1 MTLRLMPALCILLLA
16 GCTSSEPQK
25 ASYAPLVEEA
35 PAPMPMPA
43 PPPAPAL
50 QSQAGQFPV
59 NGGIATPRSNPALQ
73 GEAEQITASGIA
85 APALQ
90 PGCNTVDN
98 VTLCDVPAD
107 PSVDD
112 THYTN

>member
-1 MTLRLMPALCILLLA
+1 MP
-16 GCTSSEPQK
+16 T
-25 ASYAPLVEEA
+25 
-35 PAPMPMPA
+35 

-50 QSQAGQFPV
+50 QSQAGFPA
-59 NGGIATPRSNPALQ
+59 NGGIATPPPNPALQ
-73 GEAEQITASGIA
+73 GETEQITASGIA

-90 PGCNTVDN
+90 PGCSTVDN